1 MKRVYFS
8 LFRTSFKVGYKF
20 GLEVFHLSSKSANVS
35 TINLM
40 IQKSI
45 SCNYRFH
52 GCTWVQPC
60 CSIVKVFREMCLLG
74 FFLGFILICRRR
86 ALLKNFIRL
95 LSAHIITAS
104 AEFCVNH
111 LFPSQWNCVLLFK
124 VGRERMPSEEG
135 NEWFVL
141 NPTTD

>member
-8 LFRTSFKVGYKF
+8 LFRTSFKVSFSLKF
-20 GLEVFHLSSKSANVS
+20 QICERVHNKPNDP
-35 TINLM
+35 
-40 IQKSI
+40 KSI